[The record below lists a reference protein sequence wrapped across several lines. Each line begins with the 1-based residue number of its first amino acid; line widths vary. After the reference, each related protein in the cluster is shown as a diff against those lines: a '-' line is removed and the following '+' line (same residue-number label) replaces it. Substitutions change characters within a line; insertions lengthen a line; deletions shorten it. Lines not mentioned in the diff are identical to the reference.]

1 MPKYIVQPKP
11 EVISQDL
18 PALPPELETAFKE
31 EYTPILAADPI
42 KCSGYPN
49 HALEGRLKG
58 YRTFDIDF
66 NGVSYRLVYQIR
78 DSPAPRRVVVV
89 SFDEHDPAYEKA
101 KMRIKK
107 KK

>member
-1 MPKYIVQPKP
+1 MSRYIVQNRR
-11 EVISQDL
+11 EVDTQDL
-18 PALPPELETAFKE
+18 PALPPELRQEFDSLYRPLLSE
-31 EYTPILAADPI
+31 NPI
-42 KCSGYPN
+42 KCGGYPN
-49 HALEGRLKG
+49 HSLEGKLKG
-58 YRTFDIDF
+58 HRTLDIDF

-78 DSPAPRRVVVV
+78 DSPAPRRVVVI